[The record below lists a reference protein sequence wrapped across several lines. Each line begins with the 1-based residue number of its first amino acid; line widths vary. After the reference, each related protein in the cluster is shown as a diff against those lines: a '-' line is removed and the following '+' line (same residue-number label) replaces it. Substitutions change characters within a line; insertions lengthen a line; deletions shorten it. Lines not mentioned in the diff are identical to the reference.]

1 MARVKHLRRALK
13 ANPPAVHILT
23 VLSDRSLRQRSAIF
37 SGPVCILCEVRGST
51 SPMTKKEFTSWM
63 WFEAVDRLSR
73 AQRLH
78 QQFFTIH
85 QHGSG
90 PAWQPP
96 VDVLETE
103 TEVLIFCALPG
114 VDPENVDA
122 VIEGGALLVSGKRLL
137 PDELRT
143 ATIHQLELPQGTFAR
158 RIPLPPAHYNT
169 VKRQALNGCLLISLQ
184 KSA

>member
-1 MARVKHLRRALK
+1 
-13 ANPPAVHILT
+13 
-23 VLSDRSLRQRSAIF
+23 
-37 SGPVCILCEVRGST
+37 
-51 SPMTKKEFTSWM
+51 MTKSEFTSWM

-78 QQFFTIH
+78 QQFFTLH
-85 QHGSG
+85 QHGEG

-114 VDPENVDA
+114 VDPEHVDA
-122 VIEGGALLVSGKRLL
+122 VIEGGTLLVTGKRVL
-137 PDELRT
+137 PEELRT
-143 ATIHQLELPQGTFAR
+143 AHIHQLELPQGRFAR
-158 RIPLPPAHYNT
+158 RIPLPASRYDS
-169 VKRQALNGCLLISLQ
+169 VKRQAINGCLLISLH

>member
-1 MARVKHLRRALK
+1 
-13 ANPPAVHILT
+13 
-23 VLSDRSLRQRSAIF
+23 
-37 SGPVCILCEVRGST
+37 
-51 SPMTKKEFTSWM
+51 MTKKEFTSWM

-85 QHGSG
+85 QHGTG

-114 VDPENVDA
+114 VAPENVDA
-122 VIEGGALLVSGKRLL
+122 VIEGGALLVSGKRVL
-137 PDELRT
+137 PEELRR